1 MYCLFSGLFA
11 ILHVAVQPF
20 DDRNN
25 QMLDTLETVGLVTA
39 FVTQV
44 LFQLIITFDMSI
56 TLILSVLFVC
66 FILNF
71 WVSIYMLRTLFREY
85 LQYMGKKSLAAEEEQ
100 MRAKLE
106 EMD

>member
-25 QMLDTLETVGLVTA
+25 QMLDTLETVGLVCA

-44 LFQLIITFDMSI
+44 LFQLIITFDLSI
-56 TLILSVLFVC
+56 TAILLDLLFCFVLNAYVSV
-66 FILNF
+66 
-71 WVSIYMLRTLFREY
+71 YMIRTLFREY
-85 LQYMGKKSLAAEEEQ
+85 LTYMGKKSLAAEEEQ
-100 MRAKLE
+100 IR
-106 EMD
+106 